1 MPDAVVNI
9 PNYSIY
15 RRARNWF
22 GLDLRAKGGV
32 ACVQMS
38 PSPLL
43 RKNSGIGVSSP
54 DFSWRASVW
63 TQAKG
68 GVAAYVGRNLKVGNI
83 YRSKLY
89 ELICATLELPGRKR
103 MLVCGLYNPPKHIYL
118 DADLMDYVIIL
129 PRTSWK
135 SIRVLSL
142 CLQVTWTAWIL
153 VALENWLVG
162 MPWLISPLVGMRVW
176 TIVWPTEQNFF
187 PSVWLLILY
196 VNKDWP

>member
-1 MPDAVVNI
+1 MFAYSQRNTFKTPDTPDAVVNI

-15 RRARNWF
+15 RRDRNWF
-22 GLDLRAKGGV
+22 GLDLKAKGGV

-38 PSPLL
+38 PLPPPQKKIGDRSLL
-43 RKNSGIGVSSP
+43 SRFFLEGE
-54 DFSWRASVW
+54 RLY
-63 TQAKG
+63 TAKG
-68 GVAAYVGRNLKVGNI
+68 RVATYVGRNLKVVNI

-89 ELICATLELPGRKR
+89 EVICATLELPGRKR

-142 CLQVTWTAWIL
+142 CLQVT
-153 VALENWLVG
+153 
-162 MPWLISPLVGMRVW
+162 
-176 TIVWPTEQNFF
+176 
-187 PSVWLLILY
+187 
-196 VNKDWP
+196 